1 MRTPQD
7 KILTLEQ
14 AAAYRAELHAAGKKL
29 VITNGCF
36 DLPHRGHFEYLN
48 AAREEG
54 DALLVAMNSD
64 DSLRRLKGPPRP
76 IIPAKDRAYILGSM
90 QAVDA
95 VVIFEELNALEVF
108 RAVPPHVYVK
118 GGDYTEET
126 LNRDEYPSL
135 KATGCRFC
143 FIPFVPGYSTTTLLA
158 SIRQLKD

>member
-1 MRTPQD
+1 MRTPQE
-7 KILTLEQ
+7 KILTLDQ
-14 AAAYRAELHAAGKKL
+14 AVAYRDELHKAGKKL

-76 IIPAKDRAYILGSM
+76 IIAAADRAYILGSM

-108 RAVPPHVYVK
+108 KAVPPDVYVK
-118 GGDYTEET
+118 GGDYSEET
-126 LNRDEYPSL
+126 LNRDEYPTL

-158 SIRQLKD
+158 SIRELQD